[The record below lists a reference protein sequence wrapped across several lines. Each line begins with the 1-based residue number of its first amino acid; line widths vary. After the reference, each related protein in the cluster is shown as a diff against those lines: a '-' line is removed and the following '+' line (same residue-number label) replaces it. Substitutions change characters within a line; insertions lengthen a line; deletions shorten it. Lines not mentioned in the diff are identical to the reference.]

1 MFGIGVSELLVI
13 FLVALLVLG
22 PERLPQAARTLAKLF
37 GEFRKATDD
46 LRSSLVGVSDV
57 EEDWRRGHNNPRIL
71 NALDTEKEGDSIA
84 RNALNTEGKAS
95 PDQVEKTN
103 G

>member
-22 PERLPQAARTLAKLF
+22 PDRLPAAARTLAKLF

-46 LRSSLVGVSDV
+46 LRTSLVGISDL
-57 EEDWRRGHNNPRIL
+57 EPDWRREHNNPRIIET
-71 NALDTEKEGDSIA
+71 ASMEKTTASEQEVAAPTDPEVVARVTEKTHG
-84 RNALNTEGKAS
+84 
-95 PDQVEKTN
+95 
-103 G
+103 